1 MQQAAFYLALGAI
14 PASIFIYS
22 ISRADEDGKLTG
34 MSSLID
40 KYTQMQETW
49 AERNARR
56 TAAVEQA
63 AFDKHLLYNAPRNKH
78 IELKFPEYVLSFF
91 LPSTPYVYSNLCFIP
106 WGILM
111 QGRGKIDSDWKGIC

>member
-1 MQQAAFYLALGAI
+1 MSPSSSLFYVFPCSSRLPVFHYQANRSLAVQQAAFYLALGAI

-78 IELKFPEYVLSFF
+78 IDLKFPEYV
-91 LPSTPYVYSNLCFIP
+91 
-106 WGILM
+106 
-111 QGRGKIDSDWKGIC
+111 